1 MSAVSHGDEL
11 MSNRTNIAPHAA
23 LDARR
28 VVAAGLRE
36 RVREVP
42 PAPFDW
48 AGFDFG
54 AALRMDGAAPDP
66 RLAAMQRQL
75 CASPARSAELL
86 GLWTESVMTAAFAWR
101 IAPDLGAD
109 AHTAAGAGLLH
120 RLGDIL
126 TIRAIAAIE
135 HAAQVRLDPVGRS
148 DLCAELGAGMLDRTL
163 RAWGVPVRVAATA
176 GEWRRLRDF
185 PDAAADATAV
195 YLGRLFALELVSP
208 QFCAPGAVT
217 AAALDAGLSAER
229 LSGLRADATI
239 AKLLVSLQ

>member
-1 MSAVSHGDEL
+1 
-11 MSNRTNIAPHAA
+11 MSNRTNIAPHAT

-28 VVAAGLRE
+28 VVAAGVRE
-36 RVREVP
+36 RLREVP

-48 AGFDFG
+48 AGFDFST
-54 AALRMDGAAPDP
+54 ALRTDGAAPDP

-86 GLWTESVMTAAFAWR
+86 GLWAESVMTAAFAWR

-109 AHTAAGAGLLH
+109 AHTAASAGLLH

-126 TIRAIAAIE
+126 TIRAIGAIE
-135 HAAQVRLDPVGRS
+135 HVAQVRLDPMGKA
-148 DLCAELGAGMLDRTL
+148 DLCAELGVGMLDRTL
-163 RAWGVPVRVAATA
+163 RAWGVPVRAAATA
-176 GEWRRLRDF
+176 AEWRRLRDF
-185 PDAAADATAV
+185 PDAAADAAADATAV
-195 YLGRLFALELVSP
+195 YLGRLFALELISP

-217 AAALDAGLSAER
+217 AAALEAGLRVES